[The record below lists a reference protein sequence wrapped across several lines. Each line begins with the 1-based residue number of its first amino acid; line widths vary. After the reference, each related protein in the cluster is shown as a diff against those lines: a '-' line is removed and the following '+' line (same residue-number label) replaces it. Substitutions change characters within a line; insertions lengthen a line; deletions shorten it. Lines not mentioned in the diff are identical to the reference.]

1 MKKHKAFSLF
11 YLAIF
16 LQSGVYGMVLLMPIL
31 FRNIGGNEQ
40 DVGLFQ
46 ALIGLTTI
54 TTVLLSGKLADRF
67 GQMNALALSGG
78 ILCVS
83 LFLFTSTNTLGLVA
97 VIASLVLGIGWGL
110 FFALKNVVLTL
121 ITKPHERLRHFS
133 IKLIAM
139 MAGFGL
145 SPVAGSLMMDQGMSI
160 LMVFKIMAV
169 ICLLSAGIFLRLNP
183 FVNSVI
189 KSTVERTRVTLT
201 LSAVISIFKSR
212 SAAPLYLVLMSACL
226 FAGMNNFQTVIAE
239 AKGFHYDQYFL
250 TYSFVVIAC
259 RLCLTKFKP
268 GDYFYPLVTGLFLVI
283 VSSIILLFYTDQH
296 AWQYILVAVLFAV
309 GYGFVHPMIQ
319 TLAAN
324 KSNSANLAQTMQL
337 FSLCHLIGIFGFPL
351 IAGWMIVNIG
361 FISLF
366 VLLGVIAFICGLIAL
381 MQCSFACNSFMQ
393 TND

>member
-1 MKKHKAFSLF
+1 
-11 YLAIF
+11 
-16 LQSGVYGMVLLMPIL
+16 MVLLMPIL
-31 FRNIGGNEQ
+31 FRNMGGNEQ

-46 ALIGLTTI
+46 ALIGLATI
-54 TTVLLSGKLADRF
+54 TTVLFSGKFVDRF

-83 LFLFTSTNTLGLVA
+83 LFQFASTNTLGLVT
-97 VIASLVLGIGWGL
+97 VIASLMLGIGWGL
-110 FFALKNVVLTL
+110 FGALKNVVLTL

-133 IKLIAM
+133 FMLIAM

-145 SPVAGSLMMDQGMSI
+145 SPVAGSMMMDQGMSI
-160 LMVFKIMAV
+160 MMVFKIMAA

-183 FVNSVI
+183 FVNNVV
-189 KSTVERTRVTLT
+189 KNGVERTRVTLT
-201 LSAVISIFKSR
+201 LSAVIRIFKSR
-212 SAAPLYLVLMSACL
+212 SAAPLYLVLMNACL

-259 RLCLTKFKP
+259 RLCLIKIKP
-268 GDYFYPLVTGLFLVI
+268 GHYFYPLVTGLFVVT
-283 VSSIILLFYTDQH
+283 VSSIILLFYADKY

-309 GYGFVHPMIQ
+309 GYGISHPMIQ

-324 KSNSANLAQTMQL
+324 DSNSANLAQTMQL

-351 IAGWMIVNIG
+351 IAGWMIVNFG
-361 FISLF
+361 FVSLF
-366 VLLGVIAFICGLIAL
+366 VLLGVIASVCAFIAL
-381 MQCSFACNSFMQ
+381 MQCDFARNASMQ
-393 TND
+393 AND